1 MPCLWQLKN
10 LRLHNH
16 PFEVAV
22 IVVHRSIRK
31 LSAILNRINATIPPM
46 KSLSTTLPRL
56 LLGTLLLASCA
67 ATNTRTQSPNTPV
80 VEVETKPAK
89 PVAADL
95 LQQAGRIPAL
105 EAASLYLQAAGLLH
119 EQGDLSGALAA
130 LDKIAPVILTPA
142 IKTDA
147 ILLRAEIAAARNL
160 PGEVLSLLRA
170 DNFGSIDNLGAQHN
184 LKLHSLRAAALA
196 ATGAPLASALELIAM
211 DPLLSPVPQRSNH
224 NSIWLKL
231 NSLPQDELQALS
243 ATTDEAPIRGWYELA
258 LVAHSY
264 STDLDRQLIELE
276 RWKLEWKNHPAAL
289 VLPPQMELLETLAR
303 ERPRQVALLLPMGT
317 TAGTIVGD
325 AFMSALYSVQELG
338 GQVPVIRFYDTTTVT
353 DIRALHL
360 QARQE
365 GAQLIIG
372 PLQKPLVAQLQQE
385 SDLGVPTLAL
395 NNVENAVPKSPLLY
409 EFALSPEDEARQIAA
424 KAWTDGYRR
433 VAILSP
439 ADEQND
445 EVAKRKRDSFLAI
458 WETMG
463 GKVLAVDSFR
473 EDYTDSISRMLLL
486 TESEERQKHLSQL
499 LGRSVVSQERRRQD
513 VDFIFLIAQPAAARQ
528 IVPSLAYL
536 YAGDI
541 PVYASQDIYAGT
553 AKQTDDRDL
562 NGVIFGE
569 SPWLLGET
577 ADISRVRQ
585 LFPMSSAPNLRLQAF
600 GIDAFRL
607 YPRLRLLESAADASI
622 PGASGSLKLAPNH
635 NIVRELVWSTI
646 SDGLI
651 RPLK

>member
-1 MPCLWQLKN
+1 
-10 LRLHNH
+10 
-16 PFEVAV
+16 
-22 IVVHRSIRK
+22 
-31 LSAILNRINATIPPM
+31 M

-80 VEVETKPAK
+80 VEVETKAAK

-130 LDKIAPVILTPA
+130 LDKIAPVTLTPA

-160 PGEVLSLLRA
+160 PDEVLSLLRA
-170 DNFGSIDNLGAQHN
+170 DNFGSIDNLGAQHH

-211 DPLLSPVPQRSNH
+211 DPLLSPVLQRSNH

-231 NSLPQDELQALS
+231 NSLPQDEIQALS
-243 ATTDEAPIRGWYELA
+243 AATDEAPIRGWYELA

-289 VLPPQMELLETLAR
+289 ELPPQMELLETLAR
-303 ERPRQVALLLPMGT
+303 ERPGQVALLLPMGT

-325 AFMSALYSVQELG
+325 AFMSAFYSVQELG

-353 DIRALHL
+353 DIRPLHL

-445 EVAKRKRDSFLAI
+445 EVAKRKRDSFLAL

-541 PVYASQDIYAGT
+541 PVYASQDIYAGK

-577 ADISRVRQ
+577 VDISRVRQ

-607 YPRLRLLESAADASI
+607 YPRLRLLESAAHASI
-622 PGASGSLKLAPNH
+622 PGASGSLKLGPNH

-646 SDGLI
+646 TDGLI